1 MNNNFLTFK
10 KKLKREKMLLQLKKE
25 LAHLEFL
32 MNHYGLVKFQKEI
45 TEKLK
50 IAGKG
55 LEYLMPYF
63 LVVTILTGACKLTT
77 SSFPVYLDDTK
88 KYLKTIKEFDSSG
101 LVRVDTTYEETNI
114 NNNILAYTTSW
125 MKIDTS
131 FMRETNIYNLNILTE
146 ENIQSLLKN
155 SHINFEDILGEPIK
169 VSKEYSSSL
178 SDKEL
183 NLKPTLKAYLY
194 QEDLNDYIVL
204 EEDESYNLLITIIFA
219 IIAFGAT
226 SATYFFLS
234 AKPDYNF
241 ASDIQEIMN
250 NSGLSKNDL
259 SKILEL
265 KKKNYERLTGD
276 VDEYIQR

>member
-1 MNNNFLTFK
+1 
-10 KKLKREKMLLQLKKE
+10 MLLQLKKE

-131 FMRETNIYNLNILTE
+131 FMRETKIYNLNILTE

>member
-1 MNNNFLTFK
+1 MNNNFFK

-63 LVVTILTGACKLTT
+63 LVVTILTGACKLTA
-77 SSFPVYLDDTK
+77 SSFPFYLDDTK

-131 FMRETNIYNLNILTE
+131 FMRETKIYNLNILTE

>member
-131 FMRETNIYNLNILTE
+131 FMRETKIYNLNILTE

-204 EEDESYNLLITIIFA
+204 EEDENYNLLITIIFA

>member
-125 MKIDTS
+125 MEIDTS
-131 FMRETNIYNLNILTE
+131 FMRETKIYNLNILTE

>member
-131 FMRETNIYNLNILTE
+131 FMRETKIYNLNILTE

>member
-1 MNNNFLTFK
+1 MNNNFFK

-131 FMRETNIYNLNILTE
+131 FMRETKIYNLNILTE

-276 VDEYIQR
+276 VDDYIQR

>member
-131 FMRETNIYNLNILTE
+131 FMRETKIYNLNILTE

-276 VDEYIQR
+276 VDDYIQR

>member
-77 SSFPVYLDDTK
+77 SSFPFYLDDTK

-101 LVRVDTTYEETNI
+101 LIRVDTTYEETNI

-131 FMRETNIYNLNILTE
+131 FMRETKIYNLNILTE